1 MAVVNIVPVSWLVVG
16 GSGFNGVSRGGGD
29 GGNGDGGA
37 AKRRQ
42 NTKKKIIDVE
52 QKGKSEIKKTQRK
65 EKRGSSKGTMK
76 GNYETEKGEAK

>member
-42 NTKKKIIDVE
+42 NTKKKSLTWNKRE
-52 QKGKSEIKKTQRK
+52 NRKLKRHK
-65 EKRGSSKGTMK
+65 EKRRGAPRR
-76 GNYETEKGEAK
+76 EP